1 MENQE
6 ILNQEDQIHSWKLKL
21 RKDMR
26 KIRTILHEYESNQDL
41 LDREPDGTLGNH
53 LKLKAEEYE
62 WFYEMDRQ
70 LQECLKKLHFLRLE
84 GGAFIVYPTG
94 RLMSRF
100 DLRKVR
106 KGSNAEPVVF
116 LIDSFGVFRT
126 VDYAYFILNGKEAAI
141 QNASVTKTETV
152 DYAFFILNGK
162 EAAIQNASVTK
173 TEYVD
178 TLERIRIIANSD
190 EDSEYPSGDEQIVQS
205 NDLSDSAGSD
215 YKFLKKSP
223 SQAKIVRLDW
233 KHQAST
239 FYVVPDAYEFTEVIG
254 AHIRHFNQKKVWNIQ
269 SLKLLYSMKISDCI
283 QPDLDTQMYKTG
295 ISLLRRLWAA
305 IFNIDAPLN
314 DEDLVNNPQWTTI
327 EFQNSKPFTDLRAT
341 GLLGLWC
348 LVYYAERSSGTLCPS
363 LYSDNAENTMAY
375 FTKEQ
380 DPMRQGFLRDLAVGT
395 VERNYPWAAAGIN
408 VLHLLLQKLLHLDGE
423 TVCQTN
429 SDPSWN
435 SPLLSFL
442 AYLEPVRESDFSEK
456 DLNENYENLQF
467 IDEVMIS
474 GNLRRVSSIHA
485 FTTASNVRNLD
496 TLLNRKQHILLGLE
510 ETFCFSMEMLD
521 RMFTSSNAG
530 YLDFPKIMAQLEE
543 KLQEYISPKEKRRS
557 SSSKQKD
564 SKRERAISVNDLW
577 QKLSEDYPLTQ

>member
-1 MENQE
+1 
-6 ILNQEDQIHSWKLKL
+6 
-21 RKDMR
+21 
-26 KIRTILHEYESNQDL
+26 
-41 LDREPDGTLGNH
+41 
-53 LKLKAEEYE
+53 
-62 WFYEMDRQ
+62 
-70 LQECLKKLHFLRLE
+70 
-84 GGAFIVYPTG
+84 
-94 RLMSRF
+94 
-100 DLRKVR
+100 
-106 KGSNAEPVVF
+106 
-116 LIDSFGVFRT
+116 
-126 VDYAYFILNGKEAAI
+126 
-141 QNASVTKTETV
+141 
-152 DYAFFILNGK
+152 
-162 EAAIQNASVTK
+162 
-173 TEYVD
+173 
-178 TLERIRIIANSD
+178 
-190 EDSEYPSGDEQIVQS
+190 
-205 NDLSDSAGSD
+205 
-215 YKFLKKSP
+215 LKKSP

-233 KHQAST
+233 KHQSST
-239 FYVVPDAYEFTEVIG
+239 FYVVPDAHEFTEIIG

-283 QPDLDTQMYKTG
+283 QPDLDIQMYKTG

-305 IFNIDAPLN
+305 IFNIEAPLN

-363 LYSDNAENTMAY
+363 LYSDNAKNTMAY

-423 TVCQTN
+423 TVNQTN

-456 DLNENYENLQF
+456 DPYESYENLQF

-496 TLLNRKQHILLGLE
+496 TLLNRKHHILLGLE

-557 SSSKQKD
+557 SLSKQKV
-564 SKRERAISVNDLW
+564 SKKERAISVNDLW